1 MSHKLPILLLSAA
14 LMFAASGQ
22 TLAQT
27 AAEEIG
33 VTQIGTT
40 LQQTQPTAPQ
50 IKIPAVIT
58 QAVQA
63 TNAAADALNA
73 VPSGPALPPVVPPSP
88 AYVAGLTTAQQ
99 SLQAGNYRQA
109 QKQYEALV
117 AQNYQN
123 PQAHFG
129 LGLSLFAL
137 SDLTG
142 AKFEFSQLAALNPT
156 GFEGPYNLGV
166 IASRQGQSAEALTQ
180 FGKAAG
186 LARGKVSV
194 AVMRQVL
201 EALAGEQAR
210 KQDYAGLVSTLSEM
224 SRAEPGDLTLQV
236 REAQALVLSGQGT
249 LALPVLYAV
258 RQKEAGNVDAA
269 LLTADIYADQKLQG
283 RAIRELDLAVAAA
296 ADGSAK
302 GRLLLHKAEL
312 LSASSPSKDALQ
324 AALAATQ
331 ADSRNAAAFA
341 KLGELRF
348 ARTDRSGALSAWQS
362 AVRFAPKNALYR
374 ANLAVVRLSLGQL
387 SEAAQDARSAAN
399 LSSDNATVARAQFV
413 LGVASYRQKAYA
425 QARSVLASSVLK
437 APSAEAYLWLGL
449 TSYALKDYA
458 GAVAALTQSNT
469 LQPNAATRVNLGSAL
484 LAAARYGEAETVLRA
499 VVVADASN
507 AAAWYQLGLARR
519 AQGREAEALTSFR
532 TAANLGDAR
541 ARSALKVKAGSP

>member
-1 MSHKLPILLLSAA
+1 MSHKLPILLLTVS
-14 LMFAASGQ
+14 LTFAASGF

-33 VTQIGTT
+33 VTQISTT

-50 IKIPAVIT
+50 IKVPAVISQGAT
-58 QAVQA
+58 PSAV
-63 TNAAADALNA
+63 AA
-73 VPSGPALPPVVPPSP
+73 PTGPAMPPVVPPSP
-88 AYVAGLTTAQQ
+88 AYVAGLSTAQQ
-99 SLQAGNYRQA
+99 SLQAGNYRAA
-109 QKQYEALV
+109 QKAYEALV

-142 AKFEFSQLAALNPT
+142 AKFEFSQLAALDPT

-180 FGKAAG
+180 FGKAAE

-210 KQDYAGLVSTLSEM
+210 KQDYAGLVATLSEM
-224 SRAEPGDLTLQV
+224 SRAESTDLSLQV

-249 LALPVLYAV
+249 LALPLLYAV
-258 RQKEAGNVDAA
+258 RQSDAGNVDAA
-269 LLTADIYADQKLQG
+269 LLTADIYADQKLTD
-283 RAIRELDLAVAAA
+283 RATRELDLAAAA
-296 ADGSAK
+296 ATDGVAK

-312 LSASSPSKDALQ
+312 LMLAAHPKEALQ

-348 ARTDRSGALSAWQS
+348 SRNDRPGALSAWQG
-362 AVRFAPKNALYR
+362 AVKLAPKNGLYR
-374 ANLAVVRLSLGQL
+374 ANLAVVRLALGQL
-387 SEAAQDARSAAN
+387 SEAAQDARSASN
-399 LSSDNATVARAQFV
+399 LSNDSATVARAQFV

-425 QARSVLASSVLK
+425 QARSVLSSSVLK
-437 APSAEAYLWLGL
+437 SPSAEAYLWLGL

-458 GAVAALTQSNT
+458 GAANALTESNR
-469 LQPNAATRVNLGSAL
+469 LQPNAATQVNLGSAL
-484 LAAARYGEAETVLRA
+484 LAAARYPEAEVVLRG

-519 AQGREAEALTSFR
+519 AQGREAEAQTSFR